1 MRSRLRIW
9 AGVVAVAAVTGALVA
24 PAAAQ
29 SGTKPTDTEV
39 GVSASEIH
47 LAVIADVDNALAPGL
62 FKGAEV
68 GAQAAARYLNSKAG
82 GGGVGGRKLVID
94 FYDSKLT
101 PNDARNGVI
110 KACQNDL
117 ALVGTS
123 ALFLTTVDDMVGCAD
138 KAGKPVGIPDI
149 GGVVTGIPEACS
161 PMSFPVIGSQ
171 IDCATITQ
179 NPQTYYGNQ
188 GQGKYL
194 LRTHKGGLHGAFV
207 IASDTKDANRGGAV
221 LAKAS
226 QAAGIK
232 ADQEVTKSG
241 RDPQSAYTGLVQ
253 QMKTDNSNYA
263 QITLSGN
270 SAIEFR
276 DEAQL
281 QGLSNDVVWYGTF
294 YHDATFQKNLT
305 AADGFYVGVA
315 YLPFEEAKY
324 NAMLRNFLKYV
335 GLENA
340 DQFAVYAWSATITFA
355 QAARGVV
362 DKDGV
367 NGLTRSSLIAG
378 IKGLTD
384 FDAGGMIGTHSF
396 KTAKPTSCFI
406 MTQVSSGKWKRLWP
420 KKAGTFDCKPSNFVE
435 LKADLIGR

>member
-1 MRSRLRIW
+1 MKGRLRVWI
-9 AGVVAVAAVTGALVA
+9 GVVAIAAVTSALVA
-24 PAAAQ
+24 PAGAQ
-29 SGTKPTDTEV
+29 SEKPKATEV

-68 GAQAAARYLNSKAG
+68 GAQAAANYLNSKAG
-82 GGGVGGRKLVID
+82 GGGVAGRKVVVD
-94 FYDSKLT
+94 FYDSKLS
-101 PNDARNGVI
+101 PNDARNSVI
-110 KACQNDL
+110 RACQNDL

-123 ALFLTTVDDMVGCAD
+123 ALFLTTVDDMVSCAD
-138 KAGKPVGIPDI
+138 QAGKPVGIPDI

-188 GQGKYL
+188 GQAKYL
-194 LRTHKGGLHGAFV
+194 LSTHKGGLHGAFV
-207 IASDTKDANRGGAV
+207 VASDTKDANRGGMV

-253 QMKTDNSNYA
+253 QMKADNSNYA

-281 QGLSNDVVWYGTF
+281 QGLSSDVVWYGTF
-294 YHDATFQKNLT
+294 YHDATFQKNL
-305 AADGFYVGVA
+305 AAAEGFYVGLG

-324 NAMLRNFLKYV
+324 NAMLRSFLKFV
-335 GLENA
+335 GPENA
-340 DQFAVYAWSATITFA
+340 DQFAVYAWSATIAFA
-355 QAARGVV
+355 QAARDVAA
-362 DKDGV
+362 KEGV

-378 IKGLTD
+378 IRALTD

-396 KTAKPTSCFI
+396 KTGKPTSCFI
-406 MTQVSSGKWKRLWP
+406 MTQVSGGKWKRLTP
-420 KKAGTFDCKPSNFVE
+420 TKPGTFDCKPSNFVE